1 MGAGD
6 ENLQEHGR
14 ALSIEERVDA
24 LAAAVQ
30 RLQRLQRLQA
40 QASSSEWF
48 RALNYERRADPVLIG
63 GGAQLRA
70 ARKRVG
76 WSQPDLAKALS
87 VQKQSVSRWESDQTA
102 IVRWRAQQI
111 ADVFRRYEHQPP
123 AWPLEGWT
131 LPIDL
136 YMTDEE

>member
-1 MGAGD
+1 MRNARD
-6 ENLQEHGR
+6 EGQEDGR
-14 ALSIEERVDA
+14 VQALEERVDA

-30 RLQRLQRLQA
+30 GLQA
-40 QASSSEWF
+40 RASSGDRL
-48 RALNYERRADPVLIG
+48 RALNYERRADPVIIG

-76 WSQPDLAKALS
+76 WSQPQLAAALS

-111 ADVFRRYEHQPP
+111 ADVFTRSEQQPP

-136 YMTDEE
+136 YMTDDD